1 MSSQSRSV
9 NAHDTL
15 TRPWA
20 EVAAPALLAAL
31 LGLFLLFGVGFS
43 HSETLHNAAHDTRH
57 AAAFPC
63 H

>member
-1 MSSQSRSV
+1 MSSQASSAV
-9 NAHDTL
+9 AQGTS

-20 EVAAPALLAAL
+20 EVAGPALLAAL
-31 LGLFLLFGVGFS
+31 FGVFLLFGVGFS
-43 HSETLHNAAHDTRH
+43 HSEALHNAAHDTRH